1 MNRNNKGTRI
11 KSLICII
18 LVFAMCVPQ
27 LLLQTGIVLAADEQE
42 TAGQTEVTGDQMEP
56 AQETSEEIRT
66 EDSGSGDTQTTEGQI
81 PGNGDGEMQTPEGQ
95 TTGNGDGEMQTP
107 ESQTTGNGTGEPQ
120 TDENK
125 APADEGGEPLTEE
138 TRASERESE
147 TDAGSEGYENGRDV
161 IEWTQD
167 TGHLILELEKAVY
180 MNKNQERFTAANKS
194 GSIDLT
200 KAALDEMSSLSFELS
215 FDFTDIT
222 EENKIIAGDTFSV
235 NMPMGEWSPV
245 DGAAGEVRLYD
256 KAEYK
261 APETGI
267 ADGETAIGTY
277 SVTDS
282 LVTVTFNENA
292 EEISGSEIFGVISIP
307 FEADAEA
314 SLDNPGMACE
324 VILQEGRT
332 VQIML
337 PAKQE
342 ETETDSEPES
352 ESEPGL
358 EQDSEKGPEKGV
370 ESEPETSLVPEET
383 EDAGENGLDLS
394 SFRRSV
400 MFFSETAE
408 EYSIQ
413 NPRASAKTFKNP
425 ADGVSK
431 VKITLV
437 GSDDGYQADSDLGVI
452 FSIDIVLDDEYLYL
466 QHSLHEGD
474 AGYPAFGG
482 DIDAYNARVD
492 EYLEGLS
499 EEELPSVVYTFNLG
513 TDFVLPGEAA
523 KQEVDLVY
531 ETGGPGTPENL
542 GKLTVEKQS
551 GGNWTASVI
560 FDKKVYNRES
570 VTAGKTLDLQVAE
583 DKLDINEPVYVGWDG
598 ALPKVGTMGSLTP
611 DDPDKPQAPEYSVT
625 KEAPDSVTSPYI
637 DYVISADA
645 KKEGRTLAEMILVD
659 VIPADMEVISVIR
672 DGRELTKGEKFSED
686 TYLVTDAGELQYQFP
701 AAKEGQE
708 PVSAQFTVRLALTGE
723 SFRASGGDVA
733 RSVDNTAYL
742 RQKDGQTEA
751 AHSEKVSTSMN
762 IHLLEKD
769 GRKDGLNG
777 LRYSWTLDVNT
788 QFSELV
794 GAYIV
799 DTVCWDDH
807 MYDAV
812 SGLQVYNEKGRLVKS
827 LPISEKIPADPIAY
841 ASVTKENIE
850 GLAGGETDPFYYKY
864 SEGGSTYAVL
874 IIPFGSE
881 LQNQKLKLKY
891 YTEVNIG
898 NLSVDKWQEEN
909 SNGIKKLTNN
919 AKFIWNRYTYG
930 VGPGWNDFEYSADL
944 NKEISD
950 QVTLGTKSAGNYDE
964 TTRRMQWKFTVNG
977 YGANLNSMSVA
988 DILPPDKYELDSVE
1002 ISYRKYLRDGS
1013 SSAAE
1018 TMGQDS
1024 GGQKPYFS
1032 LDTSTGNISIH
1043 LGDVSQQEY
1052 YEIFL
1057 DAVVMD
1063 PEIMS
1068 NQGDNAGT
1076 LSNTAVFK
1084 ANVNGKDKE
1093 NQLTAEKTVPNT
1105 LIAKEAVGGYDYST
1119 REIAWKTTVDMN
1131 HIPVTGMALTDILP
1145 AGSSFSELSRVALV
1159 DKDGNTE
1166 EGKVNGSADGS
1177 TVEFD
1182 SGIRITLNITEGKT
1196 EDGSYTQDTAVFK
1209 FTDQLG
1215 AEMESRHSF
1224 VIEYKTR
1231 FTDEA
1236 YLRYIFQNDTQ
1247 VKVLNE
1253 AVLTGKVR
1261 GTDVKAGAAAAA
1273 ALYIKNNKIS
1283 KNGTYDSDE
1292 GLIHWQIMV
1301 NESRADLQG
1310 MKILDRM
1317 ENQPLEI
1324 DDESVTLSKVDGDGN
1339 AELLA
1344 SRKDGSTGDG
1354 GFKGGLA
1361 VSPQEISYT
1370 IPADYGTET
1379 LLLEFDTVLTE
1390 SATADQISNR
1400 ASLMDRDAVYQ
1411 ESNDSNGGYTGDF
1424 DMDAYVQSAK
1434 KPVFQILKTSSND
1447 DRNSS
1452 KLPLAGAR
1460 FRLEAYMDT
1469 DGDGIYTPDTR
1480 YDKAGTT
1487 GMDGKLAFVNLKWD
1501 TVYHIT
1507 ETEAAKGYQ
1516 LTAEDRYYIFKK
1528 ASDDQNI
1535 QLNVNGGTKNVICM
1549 TGGTAVGGGDG
1560 EFAEANLVIHNKPDA
1575 DLEIKFIK
1583 KYPDGTTAGSDE
1595 VKFELKDK
1603 KGQLVTKSAVTDE
1616 NGIVSFGD
1624 VDPGDYTLTEIKSP
1638 DPYDQGVSFDVTLK
1652 ADKTYTI
1659 TLASGNASV
1668 TTDASQVS
1676 IVSND
1681 YARGTILLKKTDS
1694 VEAHQIPL
1702 AGAVYTLCDDKG
1714 IPVKDIKGED
1724 ITAASSADGIL
1735 RFENISYRPG
1745 GYILTETVSPDGY
1758 EEPGALQQ
1766 VTVSDTAMKAALAAE
1781 SNSEGKAKTFTVD
1794 LSSEA
1799 EKANWQRNTRTKGS
1813 VSFTKK
1819 NDAQTPEALS
1829 GRQFKLLYNDSDGYN
1844 GWTKGTEAGGTAEA
1858 DGTGTVTFTDIPYG
1872 NYRLVEVTSEGD
1884 IYQEYAK
1891 DFTLRSVMA
1900 DSLKAN
1906 REDADQDNN
1915 NIFNVQVAD
1924 PVINTLIKG
1933 SFSLIKTDGATEEP
1947 LKDVIFKLTGTN
1959 AYGEEILFEE
1969 ASSAEGTISFDQIPV
1984 GDRED
1989 VSGAIKPYLLS
2000 EVRPDGYVE
2009 PAEYHIYVKSV
2020 NKGTGADIDNEAEI
2034 RIVPLDASGREDTG
2048 KAAVLDPDTPYE
2060 IKNTPVKGSLEFKK
2074 VSAKDSTE
2082 GLKGAEYTLYRLV
2095 GGVRADEEQIQKNS
2109 ALSPIT
2115 GTSKDDGII
2124 KFENIEYG
2132 NYELAETKAP
2142 SGYQLDPVPVQ
2153 VTKEMLKD
2161 GLSANKNEFAHALAD
2176 VSDEPT
2182 SLSVE
2187 KQDQFGQAVTGAVL
2201 KLTGKFA
2208 DEELTRTGISWTTDG
2223 GQKDISQNLIVG
2235 ESYTLTE
2242 VSAPDSG
2249 LYRMISPVQFTV
2261 ESDGSVHMT
2270 GGDTNEYSYSE
2281 GVLTLKDYY
2290 YLAQVELVKTDSV
2303 SKAGLPDVVFSL
2315 YKQTGEEPDTDRD
2328 ILIAGGLVTGPEGR
2342 WDSSSAGGVD
2352 NPVTKGSLTDGLCPG
2367 SYYFVETSCGERYK
2381 LDQTPQKFEITQKNF
2396 TDIPEGEEPQ
2406 VKLNIENEPI
2416 EVKLQKVDSKSG
2428 EMLEG
2433 AEFTLM
2439 DLIGSSEQTVETG
2452 DNGTVILPGIVSG
2465 RSYRL
2470 EETKAPAGY
2479 ILNDLHP
2486 LVEFT
2491 VEADGS
2497 VSFTKTENTSGND
2510 SITGDKTETLIF
2522 ADAAVKAGI
2531 RKLSPEGDE
2540 LTGWEFSVT
2549 GIFAEGKGKTAGSQS
2564 TINVS
2569 DSSPELPEGR
2579 LIAGNSYQVKEIKA
2593 PAGYIRPECEYTIC
2607 VNSDGTLVLD
2617 PDSGQEALTDNDAAG
2632 TTGALLKI
2640 TDQPLKFGVDKVSNE
2655 AGKSQPD
2662 SQDVERVTGAVLEIR
2677 DENGSL
2683 LSPAA
2688 VWTSDGAAPHM
2699 FLELPAGSYQVVET
2713 EAPYGYCTAGP
2724 VAFRL
2729 NDNNTIEVLSGP
2741 GKVTTGDDGIQVLQM
2756 TDTVVRS
2763 HVKLVKMRQSETG
2776 REPLEGAAFNLYMQ
2790 KGENADITEDILVSA
2805 DILTNASGSWTTEG
2819 NAAVRTDNGQPLSEG
2834 LRAGKYYFYETE
2846 TGSNTWLDP
2855 ENRIFSFEIEEK
2867 DHGTVVE
2874 VNAVNAAYI
2883 SHVSLKKVDSVD
2895 NSPVSGAEFTL
2906 FAEKE
2911 GQWER
2916 TEAKR
2921 TDVNGEVFFDL
2932 QVKGRYRIAETK
2944 AAYGYQ
2950 LDEGEPYT
2958 AEFTADDSSYGMTLA
2973 LQEVIGQEEADAFA
2987 PVQKNAI
2994 YKDGSVAN
3002 LRELGILELTKT
3014 DREAQKLLNGV
3025 EFTLFREDDGGR
3037 YEKAGSFITGN
3048 QYVYTDGQFTGQEY
3062 EEGKLKV
3069 KGLDWGNYYIQETR
3083 SLEGY
3088 QLNDSKFEFTI
3099 GKLNGEIILRADQ
3112 GSITNEKTNIFFYKY
3127 GRVMED
3133 CADPG
3138 LEGVPEPGYAVPK
3151 AGAEFTIY
3159 KDGQCSEEIEK
3170 GISRGDG
3177 RVEFT
3182 GLPEGTYY
3190 IKETKAPAGCLR
3202 DDTVYKA
3209 ALDKNGMYGGLY
3221 TEDEKE
3227 VTDITIVNDVART
3240 DITLRKVSEQDL
3252 DLVLPGSEYGLY
3264 KKTDMIPKPQMK
3276 AAMMLSGAQ
3285 LPLAAQEEEWI
3296 LIARAVT
3303 DEKGILAFKGVLMDT
3318 EYMIRELKAPDGSQ
3332 VSANPVSIQFTAD
3345 KNGKVR
3351 VAEVKDGNQTAEV
3364 DLETGEIV
3372 WREPPIMLGFWKRN
3386 TDGDA
3391 LAGAVLQ
3398 LQDMQ
3403 GNVVDEWISSDTERH
3418 IIYGDKMDGKIVA
3431 GNQYKLVETAAPQ
3444 GYAAAEPVIFTVEA
3458 SPTGPNENAVQEI
3471 VMTDEKQ
3478 EPETEESETEEPQTE
3493 EPSTEGPQTEEP
3505 STEGLQTEAPS
3516 TEAPSTE
3523 KPKTEEPSTDK
3534 PGTEAPAKAQP
3545 PETKAP
3551 SGGEAAKTA
3560 DNTPVVWYL
3569 VLMAA
3574 ALCAE
3579 LMLYRKRKGGNRK

>member
-1 MNRNNKGTRI
+1 
-11 KSLICII
+11 
-18 LVFAMCVPQ
+18 
-27 LLLQTGIVLAADEQE
+27 
-42 TAGQTEVTGDQMEP
+42 
-56 AQETSEEIRT
+56 
-66 EDSGSGDTQTTEGQI
+66 
-81 PGNGDGEMQTPEGQ
+81 
-95 TTGNGDGEMQTP
+95 
-107 ESQTTGNGTGEPQ
+107 
-120 TDENK
+120 
-125 APADEGGEPLTEE
+125 
-138 TRASERESE
+138 
-147 TDAGSEGYENGRDV
+147 
-161 IEWTQD
+161 
-167 TGHLILELEKAVY
+167 
-180 MNKNQERFTAANKS
+180 
-194 GSIDLT
+194 
-200 KAALDEMSSLSFELS
+200 
-215 FDFTDIT
+215 
-222 EENKIIAGDTFSV
+222 
-235 NMPMGEWSPV
+235 
-245 DGAAGEVRLYD
+245 
-256 KAEYK
+256 
-261 APETGI
+261 
-267 ADGETAIGTY
+267 
-277 SVTDS
+277 
-282 LVTVTFNENA
+282 
-292 EEISGSEIFGVISIP
+292 
-307 FEADAEA
+307 
-314 SLDNPGMACE
+314 
-324 VILQEGRT
+324 
-332 VQIML
+332 
-337 PAKQE
+337 
-342 ETETDSEPES
+342 
-352 ESEPGL
+352 
-358 EQDSEKGPEKGV
+358 
-370 ESEPETSLVPEET
+370 
-383 EDAGENGLDLS
+383 
-394 SFRRSV
+394 
-400 MFFSETAE
+400 
-408 EYSIQ
+408 
-413 NPRASAKTFKNP
+413 
-425 ADGVSK
+425 
-431 VKITLV
+431 
-437 GSDDGYQADSDLGVI
+437 
-452 FSIDIVLDDEYLYL
+452 
-466 QHSLHEGD
+466 
-474 AGYPAFGG
+474 
-482 DIDAYNARVD
+482 
-492 EYLEGLS
+492 
-499 EEELPSVVYTFNLG
+499 
-513 TDFVLPGEAA
+513 
-523 KQEVDLVY
+523 
-531 ETGGPGTPENL
+531 
-542 GKLTVEKQS
+542 
-551 GGNWTASVI
+551 
-560 FDKKVYNRES
+560 
-570 VTAGKTLDLQVAE
+570 
-583 DKLDINEPVYVGWDG
+583 
-598 ALPKVGTMGSLTP
+598 
-611 DDPDKPQAPEYSVT
+611 
-625 KEAPDSVTSPYI
+625 
-637 DYVISADA
+637 
-645 KKEGRTLAEMILVD
+645 
-659 VIPADMEVISVIR
+659 
-672 DGRELTKGEKFSED
+672 
-686 TYLVTDAGELQYQFP
+686 
-701 AAKEGQE
+701 
-708 PVSAQFTVRLALTGE
+708 
-723 SFRASGGDVA
+723 
-733 RSVDNTAYL
+733 
-742 RQKDGQTEA
+742 
-751 AHSEKVSTSMN
+751 
-762 IHLLEKD
+762 
-769 GRKDGLNG
+769 
-777 LRYSWTLDVNT
+777 
-788 QFSELV
+788 
-794 GAYIV
+794 
-799 DTVCWDDH
+799 
-807 MYDAV
+807 
-812 SGLQVYNEKGRLVKS
+812 
-827 LPISEKIPADPIAY
+827 
-841 ASVTKENIE
+841 
-850 GLAGGETDPFYYKY
+850 
-864 SEGGSTYAVL
+864 
-874 IIPFGSE
+874 
-881 LQNQKLKLKY
+881 
-891 YTEVNIG
+891 
-898 NLSVDKWQEEN
+898 
-909 SNGIKKLTNN
+909 
-919 AKFIWNRYTYG
+919 
-930 VGPGWNDFEYSADL
+930 
-944 NKEISD
+944 
-950 QVTLGTKSAGNYDE
+950 
-964 TTRRMQWKFTVNG
+964 
-977 YGANLNSMSVA
+977 MSVA

-1032 LDTSTGNISIH
+1032 LDTSTGNISIQ

-1084 ANVNGKDKE
+1084 ANVHGQVKE

-1131 HIPVTGMALTDILP
+1131 HTPVTGMVLTDILP

-1231 FTDEA
+1231 FIDEA

-1324 DDESVTLSKVDGDGN
+1324 DDESVTLSKVDGGN

-1535 QLNVNGGTKNVICM
+1535 ELNVNGSTKNVICM

-1900 DSLKAN
+1900 DSLKEN

-1933 SFSLIKTDGATEEP
+1933 SFSLIKTDGATEET

-2034 RIVPLDASGREDTG
+2034 RIVPLDASGSEDTG

-2352 NPVTKGSLTDGLCPG
+2352 NPVTKGSLSDGLCPG
-2367 SYYFVETSCGERYK
+2367 SYYFVETSCGERHK

-2406 VKLNIENEPI
+2406 VRLNIENEPI